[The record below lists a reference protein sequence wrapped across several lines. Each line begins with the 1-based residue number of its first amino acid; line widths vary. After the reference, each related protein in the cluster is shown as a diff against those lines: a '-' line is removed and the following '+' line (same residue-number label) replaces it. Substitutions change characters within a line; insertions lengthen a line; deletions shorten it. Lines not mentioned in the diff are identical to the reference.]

1 MIIQVFFDTL
11 FGVAD
16 FIFSFIDFSDLN
28 DATLQ
33 LNEKTVIL
41 PEMFHYI
48 AYFLDGQVIKW
59 LIKLEF
65 YWIQFK
71 LLWAI
76 ILRIKSFI
84 PTISST

>member
-1 MIIQVFFDTL
+1 MIIEVIFNTI
-11 FGVAD
+11 FGIAD
-16 FIFSFIDFSDLN
+16 IIFNLIDFSDLN

-48 AYFLDGQVIKW
+48 AYFLDGQVIRW